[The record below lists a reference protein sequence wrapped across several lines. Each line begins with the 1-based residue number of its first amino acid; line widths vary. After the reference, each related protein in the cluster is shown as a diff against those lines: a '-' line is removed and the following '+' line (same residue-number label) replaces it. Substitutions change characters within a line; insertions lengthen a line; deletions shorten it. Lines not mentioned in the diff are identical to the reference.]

1 MKSRSCLQAMV
12 SECYRGEPCLGLISE
27 LYFNLGEQAK
37 ALRDQTTSRS
47 IALPAAKNSIADEL
61 GER

>member
-27 LYFNLGEQAK
+27 LYFNLERQMK
-37 ALRDQTTSRS
+37 ALCVQTTPRAVARS
-47 IALPAAKNSIADEL
+47 
-61 GER
+61 